1 MCRGATPSVTPMT
14 PRRPPTPFPQA
25 WVEARKASDFA
36 KFAPFLQT
44 WVDLSREKAKYID
57 PKLPAYE

>member
-1 MCRGATPSVTPMT
+1 M
-14 PRRPPTPFPQA
+14 
-25 WVEARKASDFA
+25 EARKASDFA